1 MGNVVTQTALVTP
14 TSGTSTGA
22 LADYEMAKF
31 RENNGTVSVGVDILT
46 GDIVASIGTID
57 SGTIT
62 RLEQGSINVTKGTVS
77 AGTINTG
84 TINAGTVDLLKAGT
98 ITALANGTIGAGTL
112 NTLGTV
118 GTIVGIGGTVI
129 VDIAGTEP
137 IIVEVGTIAAGT
149 LNTLGTVANVNA
161 GSITVIAGTVT
172 TGSLSNVAMLNAGT
186 VSMINAGT
194 ITSVTT
200 VSNLTNGSVNILVGT
215 TPLRSS
221 TIGAV
226 NVGIWGNALALGD
239 AETNSPFLWYNTDNN
254 TAESKRVYPMQF
266 NGVTWDR
273 QRNNSGVTEG
283 TVIAG
288 TTTDTSFNSTDQT
301 NYNWRGAKFYLDVTG
316 TSGALGTLLLAIQSK
331 DPVSGKYFTLNGG
344 TLSEWSG
351 IGSAALTIY
360 PGIAVNA
367 GTTVNQV
374 LPRTYRAGVTLSGG
388 TFTF

>member
-1 MGNVVTQTALVTP
+1 MSVLGMNEGTQKYINFDLVGTTNTQVVGV
-14 TSGTSTGA
+14 G
-22 LADYEMAKF
+22 Y
-31 RENNGTVSVGVDILT
+31 GTVSTVGTLPN
-46 GDIVASIGTID
+46 
-57 SGTIT
+57 
-62 RLEQGSINVTKGTVS
+62 LPQGSINVT
-77 AGTINTG
+77 
-84 TINAGTVDLLKAGT
+84 AGT
-98 ITALANGTIGAGTL
+98 ITAGTLTNLVSGTINSATVTGNIGVSSGTVNVSTISSL
-112 NTLGTV
+112 PNIPGGTLGTITGV
-118 GTIVGIGGTVI
+118 GSIGGIGGTVI

-316 TSGALGTLLLAIQSK
+316 TSGAVGTLLLAIQSK

-367 GTTVNQV
+367 GT
-374 LPRTYRAGVTLSGG
+374 R
-388 TFTF
+388 